1 MGKRRVN
8 FQRCW
13 LPVSRIGLHRRGVER
28 VNCGPKLLDLGEK
41 GVYSSYT
48 CRVPGGDYE
57 GYVDA
62 HVRRLEALRRAGIV
76 ERIDADQDSQ
86 ASVRVLS
93 PVDLNKQIGS
103 DGATWLDRRLIHGET
118 ADLAPTGFGQQVR
131 EAMDQRREHHIE
143 QGDATRSRD
152 SRVFYRRNLLAILRE
167 REVAGVGSDMA
178 LSKGLPFRAAT
189 DGESVSGKF
198 TGTVH
203 LSSGKFAVVEKSHE
217 FTLVPWRPIID
228 RQLGREVM
236 GIVQGG
242 SVSWQLGRQRGL
254 ER

>member
-1 MGKRRVN
+1 
-8 FQRCW
+8 
-13 LPVSRIGLHRRGVER
+13 
-28 VNCGPKLLDLGEK
+28 
-41 GVYSSYT
+41 
-48 CRVPGGDYE
+48 
-57 GYVDA
+57 
-62 HVRRLEALRRAGIV
+62 
-76 ERIDADQDSQ
+76 
-86 ASVRVLS
+86 
-93 PVDLNKQIGS
+93 
-103 DGATWLDRRLIHGET
+103 
-118 ADLAPTGFGQQVR
+118 
-131 EAMDQRREHHIE
+131 MDQRREHHIE

-167 REVAGVGSDMA
+167 REVVGVGSDMA

-242 SVSWQLGRQRGL
+242 SVSWQLGRQRGWNAECAHAAL
-254 ER
+254 RSKR

>member
-76 ERIDADQDSQ
+76 ERIDADQWRIPDDLVSRAAAHDAGRDSQ

-103 DGATWLDRRLIHGET
+103 DGATWL
-118 ADLAPTGFGQQVR
+118 TGG
-131 EAMDQRREHHIE
+131 
-143 QGDATRSRD
+143 
-152 SRVFYRRNLLAILRE
+152 
-167 REVAGVGSDMA
+167 
-178 LSKGLPFRAAT
+178 
-189 DGESVSGKF
+189 
-198 TGTVH
+198 
-203 LSSGKFAVVEKSHE
+203 
-217 FTLVPWRPIID
+217 
-228 RQLGREVM
+228 
-236 GIVQGG
+236 
-242 SVSWQLGRQRGL
+242 
-254 ER
+254 

>member
-1 MGKRRVN
+1 QNDVTLKMPAFEWVHV
-8 FQRCW
+8 Q
-13 LPVSRIGLHRRGVER
+13 LHQQ
-28 VNCGPKLLDLGEK
+28 K
-41 GVYSSYT
+41 GMIS
-48 CRVPGGDYE
+48 
-57 GYVDA
+57 
-62 HVRRLEALRRAGIV
+62 
-76 ERIDADQDSQ
+76 
-86 ASVRVLS
+86 LS
-93 PVDLNKQIGS
+93 P
-103 DGATWLDRRLIHGET
+103 
-118 ADLAPTGFGQQVR
+118 PTICNS
-131 EAMDQRREHHIE
+131 A
-143 QGDATRSRD
+143 
-152 SRVFYRRNLLAILRE
+152 
-167 REVAGVGSDMA
+167 A